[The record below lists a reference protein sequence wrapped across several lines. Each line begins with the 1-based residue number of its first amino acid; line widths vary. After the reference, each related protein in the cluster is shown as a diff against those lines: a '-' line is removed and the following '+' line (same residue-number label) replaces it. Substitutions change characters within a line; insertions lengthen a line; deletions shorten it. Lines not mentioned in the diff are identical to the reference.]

1 MRSIKTKKSQKPT
14 RLALTLAIALLFPIG
29 ASAQGLFRRGI
40 ADEEYYSF
48 SGSVNKHGTFN
59 NRDMQTTSV
68 IDNQTF
74 GQELPLGN
82 GIIILIAAS
91 AGYAALRRKEEKS

>member
-1 MRSIKTKKSQKPT
+1 M
-14 RLALTLAIALLFPIG
+14 TLAIALLFPIG

-48 SGSVNKHGTFN
+48 SGSVNKHGIFN
-59 NRDMQTTSV
+59 NRDMQTTSVIDNQITGV